1 MCGSH
6 TFVAINA
13 YFHNVTLLSSLI
25 YQNHRIHGL
34 LEKCTYDHEARVEI
48 LRNDT
53 HEKAISDAKWQQI
66 QQNGVSYVSLALR
79 ISLEDYSIFSSI
91 DDNMPCF
98 FNPLVR

>member
-1 MCGSH
+1 
-6 TFVAINA
+6 
-13 YFHNVTLLSSLI
+13 
-25 YQNHRIHGL
+25 L

-79 ISLEDYSIFSSI
+79 MIYH
-91 DDNMPCF
+91 
-98 FNPLVR
+98 